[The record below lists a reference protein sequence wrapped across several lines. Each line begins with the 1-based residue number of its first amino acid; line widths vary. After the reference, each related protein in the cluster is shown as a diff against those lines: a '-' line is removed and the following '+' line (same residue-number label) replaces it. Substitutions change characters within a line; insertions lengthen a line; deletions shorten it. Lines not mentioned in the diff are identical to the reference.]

1 MIQNQQKNPKTMKII
16 ILIKNKHLI
25 DINYLIQYYLYIY
38 IKYLFYF
45 IKIKLIL
52 TIINKFNLIIIT
64 KKLNT

>member
-1 MIQNQQKNPKTMKII
+1 MKII

-45 IKIKLIL
+45 I
-52 TIINKFNLIIIT
+52 FNL
-64 KKLNT
+64 